1 MTTFLVI
8 RSIYMHAMSL
18 AHAKAHL
25 SELLNTVEAG
35 EEVVIT
41 RHGRPVVRVLPA
53 SPLKQPLPLQ
63 RLAELRQQVP
73 AWQGSSAAL
82 LRELRDTE

>member
-1 MTTFLVI
+1 MRAV
-8 RSIYMHAMSL
+8 SL

-25 SELLNTVEAG
+25 SELMDNVESG

-41 RHGRPVVRVLPA
+41 RHGRPVARVLPVN
-53 SPLKQPLPLQ
+53 LVKQMLSLQ

-73 AWQGSSAAL
+73 AWQGSSAEM
-82 LRELRDTE
+82 LRELRDAE

>member
-1 MTTFLVI
+1 
-8 RSIYMHAMSL
+8 MHAMSL

-25 SELLNTVEAG
+25 SELLNKVESG

-41 RHGRPVVRVLPA
+41 RHGRPVARVLPA
-53 SPLKQPLPLQ
+53 STAKQALPLQ
-63 RLAELRQQVP
+63 RLAELRQQIP

-82 LRELRDTE
+82 LRELRDAE

>member
-1 MTTFLVI
+1 
-8 RSIYMHAMSL
+8 MHAISL

-25 SELLNTVEAG
+25 SELLNTVESG

-41 RHGRPVVRVLPA
+41 RHGRPIARVLPA
-53 SPLKQPLPLQ
+53 NTIKQALPLQ

-82 LRELRDTE
+82 LRELRDAE